1 MHGPEGGGAVA
12 AGDEGDGGADSGLDE
27 HDAPVIPLLGGDDGD
42 ARRAATEEMEV
53 AASSIACEGSEDT
66 RPEWSERR

>member
-1 MHGPEGGGAVA
+1 MAT
-12 AGDEGDGGADSGLDE
+12 GDEEDDGAASVDDGFV
-27 HDAPVIPLLGGDDGD
+27 APVTPLLGGDDGD

-66 RPEWSERR
+66 RPEWFKRR